1 MPSVSPSTWMSEV
14 IARHPQNQ
22 HLHNNLHVMKGMY
35 NLLLKSNLKL
45 ASPGPDCI
53 LACWYV
59 SILNLHN
66 SIGIVFTCHVR
77 GIAQF
82 IMAEFPTQHPAH
94 TQGCTHGSRKGIHSL
109 LALATLVHFG
119 VDLVLVALDCWCFL
133 PRQTACCGKGLG

>member
-1 MPSVSPSTWMSEV
+1 MPSVSLSTWMTEV

-45 ASPGPDCI
+45 ASPGPDWI

-66 SIGIVFTCHVR
+66 SIGIVFTCHGRALHNSSWLSFQHNTQLIHR
-77 GIAQF
+77 GV
-82 IMAEFPTQHPAH
+82 H
-94 TQGCTHGSRKGIHSL
+94 TVQGRAYILC
-109 LALATLVHFG
+109 
-119 VDLVLVALDCWCFL
+119 
-133 PRQTACCGKGLG
+133 

>member
-22 HLHNNLHVMKGMY
+22 HLHNNLHVKKGMY

-66 SIGIVFTCHVR
+66 SIGIVFTCHGR
-77 GIAQF
+77 ALHNSSWLSFQHN
-82 IMAEFPTQHPAH
+82 TQLIHKGVH
-94 TQGCTHGSRKGIHSL
+94 TGQGRAYILC
-109 LALATLVHFG
+109 LALVTLVHWCG
-119 VDLVLVALDCWCFL
+119 PGARCIGLLVLLASSGSLWW
-133 PRQTACCGKGLG
+133 

>member
-45 ASPGPDCI
+45 ASPGPDWI

-66 SIGIVFTCHVR
+66 SIGIVFTCHGRALHNSSWLSFQHNTQLIHR
-77 GIAQF
+77 GV
-82 IMAEFPTQHPAH
+82 H
-94 TQGCTHGSRKGIHSL
+94 TVQGRAYILC
-109 LALATLVHFG
+109 LALVTLVHWCG
-119 VDLVLVALDCWCFL
+119 PGARCIGLLVLLASSGSLWW
-133 PRQTACCGKGLG
+133 

>member
-66 SIGIVFTCHVR
+66 SIGIVFTCHGR
-77 GIAQF
+77 ALHNSSWLSFQHN
-82 IMAEFPTQHPAH
+82 TQLIHKGVN
-94 TQGCTHGSRKGIHSL
+94 TVQGRAYILC
-109 LALATLVHFG
+109 LALVTLVHWCG
-119 VDLVLVALDCWCFL
+119 PGARCIGLLVLLASSGSLWW
-133 PRQTACCGKGLG
+133 

>member
-1 MPSVSPSTWMSEV
+1 MPSVSPSTWMTEV

-45 ASPGPDCI
+45 ASPWPDCI

-66 SIGIVFTCHVR
+66 SIGIVFTCHGR
-77 GIAQF
+77 ALHNSSWLSFQHN
-82 IMAEFPTQHPAH
+82 TQLIHKGVH
-94 TQGCTHGSRKGIHSL
+94 TGQGRAYILC
-109 LALATLVHFG
+109 LAFVTLVHWCG
-119 VDLVLVALDCWCFL
+119 PGARCIGLLVLLASSGSLWW
-133 PRQTACCGKGLG
+133 

>member
-1 MPSVSPSTWMSEV
+1 MPSVSLSTWMTEV

-22 HLHNNLHVMKGMY
+22 HLHNLHVMEGMY

-66 SIGIVFTCHVR
+66 SIGIVFTCPGRALHNSSWLSF
-77 GIAQF
+77 QHN
-82 IMAEFPTQHPAH
+82 TQLIHKGVH
-94 TQGCTHGSRKGIHSL
+94 KGQGRAYILC
-109 LALATLVHFG
+109 LALVTLVHWCG
-119 VDLVLVALDCWCFL
+119 PGARCIGLLVLLASSGSLWW
-133 PRQTACCGKGLG
+133 